1 MRIDIITIFPG
12 MFAALN
18 ESIVRRAED
27 AGLAQIHITDL
38 RNHSTN
44 KHRNV
49 DDYSYG
55 GGPGMVMQ
63 SEPFFRA
70 VDALRQE
77 DSRKGRVILLGP
89 RGKPFNQRK
98 AQELA
103 SQERIIL
110 LCGHYEG
117 IDERVRDF
125 LADEEISLGDFVLT
139 GGEIPAMA
147 VADAVI
153 RLLPGVLP
161 RESVEQE
168 SFTDELLEFPQYTR
182 PAEFRGMSVPDI
194 LLSGD
199 HEKIRRWRRE
209 QSLLQTLCSR
219 PDLLKKAELTKE
231 EQDMLRLEAQRLGLS
246 PEL

>member
-1 MRIDIITIFPG
+1 
-12 MFAALN
+12 L
-18 ESIVRRAED
+18 
-27 AGLAQIHITDL
+27 
-38 RNHSTN
+38 
-44 KHRNV
+44 
-49 DDYSYG
+49 
-55 GGPGMVMQ
+55 
-63 SEPFFRA
+63 
-70 VDALRQE
+70 
-77 DSRKGRVILLGP
+77 
-89 RGKPFNQRK
+89 
-98 AQELA
+98 
-103 SQERIIL
+103 ERIFL

-117 IDERVRDF
+117 VDERVRDY

-182 PAEFRGMSVPDI
+182 PAEFRGLSVPDI

-209 QSLLQTLCSR
+209 QSLLQTLSSR

-231 EQDMLRLEAQRLGLS
+231 ERDMLRLEALRLGLS
-246 PEL
+246 ELTHDF

>member
-12 MFAALN
+12 MFAALG
-18 ESIVRRAED
+18 ESIVRRSEE
-27 AGLAQIHITDL
+27 AGLAQINITDL

-49 DDYSYG
+49 DDYPYG

-63 SEPFFRA
+63 AEPFFRA
-70 VDALRQE
+70 VDALRNE
-77 DSRKGRVILLGP
+77 DTRKGRVILLGP

-98 AQELA
+98 AEELA
-103 SQERIIL
+103 SLERIFL

-117 IDERVRDF
+117 IDERVRDY

-168 SFTDELLEFPQYTR
+168 SFADDLLEFPQYTR

-199 HEKIRRWRRE
+199 HGKIRRWRRE
-209 QSLLQTLCSR
+209 QSLLQTMINR
-219 PDLLKKAELTKE
+219 PDLLRKADISTEELE
-231 EQDMLRLEAQRLGLS
+231 MLRREAQRLGFSL
-246 PEL
+246 EL